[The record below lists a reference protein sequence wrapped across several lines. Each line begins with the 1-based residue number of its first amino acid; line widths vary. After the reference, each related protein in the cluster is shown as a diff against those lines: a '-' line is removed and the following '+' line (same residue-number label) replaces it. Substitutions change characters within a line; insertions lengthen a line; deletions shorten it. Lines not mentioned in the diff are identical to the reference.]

1 MLHICPIL
9 QRKWERCPPACL
21 PDTLLP
27 FLLSHVDHIR
37 RDPIKAWK
45 EDSHGLQWWWEHM
58 KKKKRK
64 CEKMWETWENVRN
77 PEKCE
82 KPWENVRTS
91 EKMWENMRNPEK
103 MWENL
108 WKYEKS
114 WENVR
119 KPEKIWE
126 TLREKR
132 MRTEKDWKSASL
144 CRPIVDSG
152 LL

>member
-1 MLHICPIL
+1 MLHIFPIL

-58 KKKKRK
+58 KKKRENVRK
-64 CEKMWETWENVRN
+64 CGKPEKMWETLRNVRN
-77 PEKCE
+77 PEKMWEHLRKCE
-82 KPWENVRTS
+82 KIWETLRKC
-91 EKMWENMRNPEK
+91 EKTFENMRNPEK

-108 WKYEKS
+108 RKYEKP
-114 WENVR
+114 WER
-119 KPEKIWE
+119 KGWE
-126 TLREKR
+126 LKK
-132 MRTEKDWKSASL
+132 TEKVLAFADQ
-144 CRPIVDSG
+144 
-152 LL
+152 